1 MQAAF
6 LPDRGVVKV
15 VGDDARRFLNG
26 LVTADMG
33 KVAPDNPCFAA
44 LLTPQGKIIVDFIIA
59 EAPPADGGG
68 FFLDCPRALAP
79 TLVEKLNFYKL
90 RAKVICE
97 DLSEVLGV
105 MAVWS
110 GTADSEY
117 GLCYPDPR
125 LPALGSRIMLPPHLA
140 ATAAGDIGADFTD
153 ADAFEAHR
161 IALGVPRGGLDFMY
175 GDTFPHEAD
184 MDQLNGVDFDKGCYV
199 GQEVVSRV
207 EHRATAR
214 NRVVPIAYDEFA
226 PSSGL
231 PIMAGE
237 KQVGTLGSTAK
248 GRGLALMRLDRIEDA
263 LAAKTALEAGGVTI
277 RAVKPSWAKF
287 SWPGDT
293 KTAP

>member
-1 MQAAF
+1 MQAAL

-26 LVTADMG
+26 LVTNDMANVTPG
-33 KVAPDNPCFAA
+33 KPRFAA

-59 EAPPADGGG
+59 EAPTEDGGG
-68 FFLDCPRALAP
+68 FFLDCPRALAL

-105 MAVWS
+105 MAIWD

-117 GLCYPDPR
+117 GLSYPDPR
-125 LPALGSRIMLPPHLA
+125 LPVLGSRVILPPHLA
-140 ATAAGDIGADFTD
+140 AEAAADLSATLVN
-153 ADAFEAHR
+153 ADTYEVHR
-161 IALGVPRGGLDFMY
+161 IAVAVPRGGLDFVY

-184 MDQLNGVDFDKGCYV
+184 MDQLGGVDFDKGCYV

-207 EHRATAR
+207 EHRARAR
-214 NRVVPIAYDEFA
+214 SRVVPIVYEEFA

-231 PIMAGE
+231 PVMAGG
-237 KQVGTLGSTAK
+237 KQIGTLGSTAK
-248 GRGLALMRLDRIEDA
+248 GRGLALLRLDRVEDA
-263 LAAKTALEAGGVTI
+263 LTAGMPLEAGGIAI
-277 RAVKPSWAKF
+277 RAVKPAWAKF
-287 SWPGDT
+287 DWPGEAKVAT
-293 KTAP
+293 

>member
-1 MQAAF
+1 MQAAL

-26 LVTADMG
+26 LVTNDMTNVTPG
-33 KVAPDNPCFAA
+33 QPRFAA

-59 EAPPADGGG
+59 EAPAEDGGG
-68 FFLDCPRALAP
+68 FFLDCPRALAL

-105 MAVWS
+105 MAVWD

-117 GLCYPDPR
+117 GLSYPDPR

-140 ATAAGDIGADFTD
+140 AEAAADLSATLVN
-153 ADAFEAHR
+153 ADTYEVHR
-161 IALGVPRGGLDFMY
+161 IALAIPRGGMDFMY

-184 MDQLNGVDFDKGCYV
+184 MDQLGGVDFDKGCYV

-207 EHRATAR
+207 EHRASAR
-214 NRVVPIAYDEFA
+214 SRVVPIVYEEFA

-231 PIMAGE
+231 PVTAGG

-248 GRGLALMRLDRIEDA
+248 GRGLALLRLDRVEDA
-263 LAAKTALEAGGVTI
+263 LAAGMPLEAGGITI
-277 RAVKPSWAKF
+277 RAVKPAWAKF
-287 SWPGDT
+287 DWPGEAKVAT
-293 KTAP
+293 

>member
-1 MQAAF
+1 MQAAL

-26 LVTADMG
+26 LVTGDMA
-33 KVAPDNPCFAA
+33 KVAAGRPCFAA
-44 LLTPQGKIIVDFIIA
+44 LLTPQGKIIADFIIA
-59 EAPPADGGG
+59 EAPAEDGGG

-105 MAVWS
+105 MAVW
-110 GTADSEY
+110 GGIADSEY
-117 GLCYPDPR
+117 GLSYPDPR
-125 LPALGSRIMLPPHLA
+125 LPTLGSRVMLPPHLA
-140 ATAAGDIGADFTD
+140 AEATADLGANFTD
-153 ADAFEAHR
+153 ADNYETHR
-161 IALGVPRGGLDFMY
+161 IALGVPRGGLDFSY

-184 MDQLNGVDFDKGCYV
+184 MDQLNGVDFEKGCYV

-207 EHRATAR
+207 EHRASAR
-214 NRVVPIAYDEFA
+214 SRVVPIVYDEFA

-237 KQVGTLGSTAK
+237 KQIGTLGSTAK
-248 GRGLALMRLDRIEDA
+248 GRGLALMRLDRVADA
-263 LAAKTALEAGGVTI
+263 LAAKTTLEAGGITV

-287 SWPGDT
+287 DWPGDV
-293 KTAP
+293 KTAS

>member
-1 MQAAF
+1 MQAAL

-26 LVTADMG
+26 LVTNDMTNVTPG
-33 KVAPDNPCFAA
+33 QPRFAA

-59 EAPPADGGG
+59 EAPPEDGSG
-68 FFLDCPRALAP
+68 FFLDCPRALAL

-97 DLSEVLGV
+97 DLSEALGV
-105 MAVWS
+105 MAVWD

-117 GLCYPDPR
+117 GLSYPDPR
-125 LPALGSRIMLPPHLA
+125 LPALGSRVMLPPHLA
-140 ATAAGDIGADFTD
+140 AEAAADLSATLVN
-153 ADAFEAHR
+153 ADTYEVHR
-161 IALGVPRGGLDFMY
+161 IALAIPRGGMDFMY

-184 MDQLNGVDFDKGCYV
+184 MDQLGGVDFDKGCYV

-207 EHRATAR
+207 EHRASAR
-214 NRVVPIAYDEFA
+214 SRVVPIVYEEFA

-231 PIMAGE
+231 PVTSGG

-248 GRGLALMRLDRIEDA
+248 GHGLALLRLDRVGDA
-263 LAAKTALEAGGVTI
+263 LAAAMPLESGGITI
-277 RAVKPSWAKF
+277 RAVKPAWAKF
-287 SWPGDT
+287 DWPGEAKVAT
-293 KTAP
+293 